1 MREDSNGLTIME
13 LILIRKYRKENYC
26 IGELYVNGI
35 FFSNTLEDKVRDVN
49 KNGKFDNG
57 EYKVYAETAIPYGEY
72 EITLDVVSPKFSKYQ
87 FYKEVCNGK
96 LPRLLNV
103 PNFEGI
109 LIHCA
114 EGPKGAD
121 LLQGCIAV
129 GSNTIKGGLTNCK
142 ETFKKLYSILDKANK
157 NNEKITIKII

>member
-1 MREDSNGLTIME
+1 ME
-13 LILIRKYRKENYC
+13 LLLDRKYCKEKYTVGQLF
-26 IGELYVNGI
+26 IDGI
-35 FFSNTLEDKVRDVN
+35 FFSNTLEDKVRDIN

-96 LPRLLNV
+96 VPRLLNV
-103 PNFEGI
+103 PHFEGI
-109 LIHCA
+109 LIHCGSTA
-114 EGPKGAD
+114 NNSA
-121 LLQGCIAV
+121 GCILV
-129 GSNTIKGGLTNCK
+129 GNNTIKGGLTNSK

>member
-1 MREDSNGLTIME
+1 ME
-13 LILIRKYRKENYC
+13 LLLDRKYCKDKYT
-26 IGELYVNGI
+26 VGI
-35 FFSNTLEDKVRDVN
+35 LFIDGVFFSNTLEDKVRDIN

-57 EYKVYAETAIPYGEY
+57 EYKIYAETAIPYGEY

-87 FYKEVCNGK
+87 FYKEICNGK

-103 PNFEGI
+103 PDFEGV
-109 LIHCA
+109 LIHCGSNA
-114 EGPKGAD
+114 NNSA
-121 LLQGCIAV
+121 GCILV
-129 GSNTIKGGLTNCK
+129 GNNTIKGGLTNSK

>member
-1 MREDSNGLTIME
+1 ME
-13 LILIRKYRKENYC
+13 LLLDRKYCKEKYTV
-26 IGELYVNGI
+26 GRLYIDGV
-35 FFSNTLEDKVRDVN
+35 FFSNTLEDKVRDIN

-72 EITLDVVSPKFSKYQ
+72 EITLNVVSPKFSKYQ

-96 LPRLLNV
+96 VPRLLNV
-103 PNFEGI
+103 PHFEGI
-109 LIHCA
+109 LIHCGSTA
-114 EGPKGAD
+114 NNSA
-121 LLQGCIAV
+121 GCILV
-129 GSNTIKGGLTNCK
+129 GNNTIKGGLTNSK

>member
-1 MREDSNGLTIME
+1 ME
-13 LILIRKYRKENYC
+13 LLLDRKYCKEKYTVGQLF
-26 IGELYVNGI
+26 IDGI
-35 FFSNTLEDKVRDVN
+35 FFSNTLEDKVRDIN

-103 PNFEGI
+103 PHFEGI
-109 LIHCA
+109 LIHCGSTA
-114 EGPKGAD
+114 NNSA
-121 LLQGCIAV
+121 GCILV
-129 GSNTIKGGLTNCK
+129 GNNTIKGGLTNSK
-142 ETFKKLYSILDKANK
+142 ETFKKFYSILDKANK

>member
-1 MREDSNGLTIME
+1 ME
-13 LILIRKYRKENYC
+13 LLLDRKYCKEKYTVGQLF
-26 IGELYVNGI
+26 IDGV
-35 FFSNTLEDKVRDVN
+35 FFSNTLEDKVRDIN

-72 EITLDVVSPKFSKYQ
+72 EITLDVVSSKFSKYP

-103 PNFEGI
+103 PHFEGI
-109 LIHCA
+109 LIHCGSTA
-114 EGPKGAD
+114 NNSA
-121 LLQGCIAV
+121 GCILV
-129 GSNTIKGGLTNCK
+129 GNNTIKGGLTNSK

>member
-1 MREDSNGLTIME
+1 ME
-13 LILIRKYRKENYC
+13 LLLDRKYCKEKYTVGQLF
-26 IGELYVNGI
+26 IDGI
-35 FFSNTLEDKVRDVN
+35 FFSNTLEDKVRDIN

-57 EYKVYAETAIPYGEY
+57 ECKVYGETAIPYGEY

-103 PNFEGI
+103 PHFEGI
-109 LIHCA
+109 LIHCGSTA
-114 EGPKGAD
+114 NNSA
-121 LLQGCIAV
+121 GCILV
-129 GSNTIKGGLTNCK
+129 GNNTIKGGLTNSK
-142 ETFKKLYSILDKANK
+142 ETFKKLYSILDKVNK

>member
-1 MREDSNGLTIME
+1 ME
-13 LILIRKYRKENYC
+13 LLLDRKYCKEKYTV
-26 IGELYVNGI
+26 GRLFVNGV
-35 FFSNTLEDKVRDVN
+35 FFSNTLEDKVRDIN

-103 PNFEGI
+103 PHFEGI
-109 LIHCA
+109 LIHCGTSA
-114 EGPKGAD
+114 KNSA
-121 LLQGCIAV
+121 GCILV
-129 GSNTIKGGLTNCK
+129 GNNTIKGGLTNSK

>member
-1 MREDSNGLTIME
+1 ME
-13 LILIRKYRKENYC
+13 LLLDRKYRKEKYTV
-26 IGELYVNGI
+26 GRLFVNGV
-35 FFSNTLEDKVRDVN
+35 FFSNTLEDKVRDIN

-57 EYKVYAETAIPYGEY
+57 EYKVYSETAIPYGEY
-72 EITLDVVSPKFSKYQ
+72 EITLDVASPKFSKYQ

-103 PNFEGI
+103 PHFEGI
-109 LIHCA
+109 LIHCGSTA
-114 EGPKGAD
+114 NNSA
-121 LLQGCIAV
+121 GCILV
-129 GSNTIKGGLTNCK
+129 GNNTVKGGLTNSK

>member
-1 MREDSNGLTIME
+1 MNLLLE
-13 LILIRKYRKENYC
+13 RKYCKEKYTVGRLF
-26 IGELYVNGI
+26 IDGV
-35 FFSNTLEDKVRDVN
+35 FFSNTLEDKVRDIN
-49 KNGKFDNG
+49 KNGRFDNG

-103 PNFEGI
+103 PHFEGI
-109 LIHCA
+109 LIHCGSTA
-114 EGPKGAD
+114 NNSA
-121 LLQGCIAV
+121 GCILV
-129 GSNTIKGGLTNCK
+129 GNNTIKGGLTNSK

>member
-1 MREDSNGLTIME
+1 ME
-13 LILIRKYRKENYC
+13 LLLDRKYCKEKYTVGRLF
-26 IGELYVNGI
+26 IDGV
-35 FFSNTLEDKVRDVN
+35 FFSNTLEDKVRDIN

-109 LIHCA
+109 LIHCGSNA
-114 EGPKGAD
+114 NNSA
-121 LLQGCIAV
+121 GCILV
-129 GSNTIKGGLTNCK
+129 GNNTIKGGLTNSK

>member
-1 MREDSNGLTIME
+1 MNLLLE
-13 LILIRKYRKENYC
+13 RKYCKEKYTV
-26 IGELYVNGI
+26 GRLFVNGV
-35 FFSNTLEDKVRDVN
+35 FFSNTLEDKVRDIN

-87 FYKEVCNGK
+87 FYKEVCKGK
-96 LPRLLNV
+96 LPRLLDV
-103 PNFEGI
+103 PDFDGI

-121 LLQGCIAV
+121 LLKGCIAV
-129 GSNTIKGGLTNCK
+129 GNNTIKGGLTNCK

-157 NNEKITIKII
+157 NNEKITIKIV

>member
-1 MREDSNGLTIME
+1 ME
-13 LILIRKYRKENYC
+13 LLLDRKYCKEKYTV
-26 IGELYVNGI
+26 GRLYIDGV
-35 FFSNTLEDKVRDVN
+35 FFSNTLEDKVRDIN

-57 EYKVYAETAIPYGEY
+57 EYKVYSETAIPYGEY

-87 FYKEVCNGK
+87 FYKEVCTGK

-109 LIHCA
+109 LIHCGSTA
-114 EGPKGAD
+114 NNSA
-121 LLQGCIAV
+121 GCILV
-129 GSNTIKGGLTNCK
+129 GNNTIKGGLTNSK

>member
-1 MREDSNGLTIME
+1 MNLLLE
-13 LILIRKYRKENYC
+13 RKYCKEKYTVGRLF
-26 IGELYVNGI
+26 IDGV
-35 FFSNTLEDKVRDVN
+35 FFSNTLEDKVRDIN

-57 EYKVYAETAIPYGEY
+57 EFKVYAETAIPYGEY

-87 FYKEVCNGK
+87 FYKEVCKGK

-103 PNFEGI
+103 PDFEGV

-129 GSNTIKGGLTNCK
+129 GNNTIKGGLTSCK
-142 ETFKKLYSILDKANK
+142 ETFKRLYSILNKANK
-157 NNEKITIKII
+157 NNEKITITII